1 MAIIKKIY
9 ELSLHNLNDYINNSI
24 SNSEFIHLVYSINPE
39 GNKRKV
45 SLEEKLKTF
54 NCSLMDYNNLDVK
67 ENNDLPSKLFI
78 IGLFLGYGS
87 IGFVFDSPPSR
98 LPVFYIKIV
107 FNFLAQS
114 NSHYNVQLLRLIA
127 KKMDLKP
134 NIYIRK
140 SGSIVL

>member
-1 MAIIKKIY
+1 
-9 ELSLHNLNDYINNSI
+9 
-24 SNSEFIHLVYSINPE
+24 
-39 GNKRKV
+39 
-45 SLEEKLKTF
+45 
-54 NCSLMDYNNLDVK
+54 MDYNNLDVK

-78 IGLFLGYGS
+78 IGLFLGDGS